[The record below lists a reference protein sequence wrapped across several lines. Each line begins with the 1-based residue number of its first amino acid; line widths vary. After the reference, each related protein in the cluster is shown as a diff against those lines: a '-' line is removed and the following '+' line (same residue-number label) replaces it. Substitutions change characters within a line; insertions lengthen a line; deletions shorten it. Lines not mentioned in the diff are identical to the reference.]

1 MKPKNV
7 KSNVRRCVILA
18 AVPLTIAG
26 TIQKMQA
33 AENGPVALS
42 TQQSNVTIKGT
53 VTNANGEPLIGVSV
67 IEKGTTNGIVT
78 DIDGNYQLAVSK
90 GSTIEFSYVG
100 FAKQEIKVGSE
111 NVINVVLQEDN
122 QLLNEV
128 VVVGYGSMKRS
139 DIATAIS
146 SVKPEDMNLA
156 GANSRDVRQLLDG
169 KVAGLSIT
177 RTNGSNPNNGVAVQ
191 MRGVV
196 SVNGD
201 QSPLVV
207 IDGIPGGNIDLLRSE
222 DIESIDVLKD
232 GSAAAIY
239 GSRANAG
246 VILITTKRGQA
257 GRTSVDYSTYLTHYW
272 GIERPDFMSA
282 SEYRARRAE
291 LGDPSYMPDNGGS
304 TDWFDELLNSGNV
317 SHSHNLSISG
327 GTESTVYR
335 ASLYYSNLEGVA
347 KATDREQYGGRMS
360 LETKALNDM
369 LTFQTNVSLNY
380 GNMNLLGGDGEWES
394 ALRANPTN
402 PIYNADGSY
411 FEDYAKDENK
421 VARLDQQQYDRQQ
434 TTSSFDGKLTF
445 EPIEGLKGSVFVSYT
460 RDDQKDRR
468 YYDLDSRISYNSYNS
483 GGYAWRKSYMNTQR
497 TLEPTIEYAHTFAD
511 DHKLNA
517 IVGYSYQYEV
527 YEQFEANNNGFLND
541 ATEDNNLGSGSGLN
555 GDAAIRAGMGSEK
568 KDETLIA
575 FFGRINYVY
584 KDRYVAQF
592 SLRHEGSS
600 KFGDNNKWGNFPSA
614 SVAWNVSNE
623 EFMKDQN
630 VLSNL
635 KLRVGY
641 GVTGNSGIDPYQSMV
656 TLSGGNQYLNPNG
669 QWLQTWGPSRNPNED
684 LRWEKKKEWN
694 FGVDFGVLENRITG
708 ALDVYKRTAD
718 DLLMTGVTVPSPANI
733 HSTSTLNIG
742 SISSSGLELTLNAVP
757 IVKKDFQWR
766 TTVTMSKVFS
776 NKLNE
781 FSYSTAD
788 YLEFGSIGG
797 YGAMGNAVRLYA
809 GDEIGNFYGKKFAGF
824 DEDGEWLFYN
834 KEGEAVH
841 ASEMD
846 DSDRQV
852 IGNGQPKWYLSWT
865 NNFTYKNFDLSFM
878 FKGRFG
884 YDILNRLNMFYTNY
898 TTLQA
903 GYNVL
908 NSTFEDGVNA
918 SYQYSDYYLEKG
930 NYIRLDNITLGYNF
944 RNKNPKWPS
953 FRVYVSATDL
963 FTITGY
969 DGLNPEMDDTGMSP
983 SMESCGRT
991 PVTRS
996 VSVGLN
1002 VKF

>member
-1 MKPKNV
+1 MNQE
-7 KSNVRRCVILA
+7 NVRKMRHGVLWA
-18 AVPLTIAG
+18 FLPMTLAG
-26 TIQKMQA
+26 TIQDVCA
-33 AENGPVALS
+33 VDNSPVMMNS
-42 TQQSNVTIKGT
+42 QQSDVEITGK
-53 VTNANGEPLIGVSV
+53 VTNVEGDPLIGVSIV
-67 IEKGTTNGIVT
+67 EKGSANGIVT
-78 DIDGNYQLAVSK
+78 DIDGNYRISVK
-90 GSTIEFSYVG
+90 PGSILEFSYVG
-100 FAKQEIKVGSE
+100 FKKLERPVRKSD
-111 NVINVVLQEDN
+111 NVMNVVLEEDN
-122 QLLNEV
+122 QLLDEV

-201 QSPLVV
+201 IAPLVV
-207 IDGIPGGNIDLLRSE
+207 IDGIPGGNLDLLRSE
-222 DIESIDVLKD
+222 DIETIDVLKD

-246 VILITTKRGQA
+246 VILITTKRGTK

-272 GIERPDFMSA
+272 GVECPDFMDA
-282 SEYRARRAE
+282 SEYRSKRAE
-291 LGDPSYMPDNGGS
+291 LGNPSYMPDNGGS
-304 TDWFDELLNSGNV
+304 TDWFDELLNKGNV
-317 SHSHNLSISG
+317 SYSHNLSISG
-327 GTESTVYR
+327 GSESTVYR
-335 ASLYYSNLEGVA
+335 ASLYYSDLEGIA

-369 LTFQTNVSLNY
+369 LTFQTNLSLNY

-394 ALRANPTN
+394 ALRSNPTN
-402 PIYNADGSY
+402 PIYNEDGTY
-411 FEDYAKDENK
+411 YEDYAKDENK
-421 VARLDQQQYDRQQ
+421 VARLEQQQYDRQQ
-434 TTSSFDGKLTF
+434 TTSSFDGKLIF
-445 EPIEGLKGSVFVSYT
+445 EPIKDLKASVFVSYT

-483 GGYAWRKSYMNTQR
+483 GGYASKSSYMSTQR
-497 TLEPTIEYAHTFAD
+497 TLEPTLEYAKTFAD
-511 DHKLNA
+511 AHKLNA

-527 YEQFEANNNGFLND
+527 EESFSANNNGFLND
-541 ATEDNNLGSGSGLN
+541 AVEDNNLGSGTGLN
-555 GDAAIRAGMGSEK
+555 GDAAIKAGMSSSK
-568 KDETLIA
+568 QDETLIA
-575 FFGRINYVY
+575 FFGRVNYVY
-584 KDRYVAQF
+584 KDRYVAQV
-592 SLRHEGSS
+592 SLRREGSS

-623 EFMKDQN
+623 DFMKNQR

-635 KLRVGY
+635 KLRLGY
-641 GVTGNSGIDPYQSMV
+641 GVTGNSGISPYQSMV
-656 TLSGGNQYLNPNG
+656 TLSGGNSYLNPNG

-684 LRWEKKKEWN
+684 LKWEKKKEWN
-694 FGVDFGVLENRITG
+694 FGVDFGVLDNRITG

-718 DLLMTGVTVPSPANI
+718 DLLMTGVTVPSPSYI
-733 HSTSTLNIG
+733 HSTSTVNIG

-757 IVKKDFQWR
+757 IAKKDFQWR
-766 TTVTMSKVFS
+766 TTVTLSKIFS

-788 YLEFGSIGG
+788 YLEFGDIGG
-797 YGAMGNAVRLYA
+797 YGALGNAVRLYA
-809 GDEIGNFYGKKFAGF
+809 GSEIGNFYGKRFAGF
-824 DEDGEWLFYN
+824 DESGEWLFYN
-834 KEGEAVH
+834 KEGEAVP
-841 ASEMD
+841 ASEIYD
-846 DSDRQV
+846 DDLTV
-852 IGNGQPKWYLSWT
+852 IGNGQPKWYLAWT
-865 NNFTYKNFDLSFM
+865 NTFNYKNFDLSFM
-878 FKGRFG
+878 LKGRFG
-884 YDILNRLNMFYTNY
+884 YDILNRLKMFYSNM

-930 NYIRLDNITLGYNF
+930 NYLRLDNITLGYNF
-944 RNKNPKWPS
+944 RNKNVKWPS
-953 FRVYVSATDL
+953 FRVYVTATDL

>member
-1 MKPKNV
+1 MRPENV
-7 KSNVRRCVILA
+7 KSNVRRCIILA

-26 TIQKMQA
+26 TIQEMQA
-33 AENGPVALS
+33 AENGPGLLN

-53 VTNANGEPLIGVSV
+53 VTNASGEPLIGVSV

-78 DIDGNYQLAVSK
+78 DIDGNYQLSVAK
-90 GSTIEFSYVG
+90 GSVIEFSYVG

-207 IDGIPGGNIDLLRSE
+207 IDGIPGGNLDLLRSE

-246 VILITTKRGQA
+246 VILITTKRGQE

-272 GIERPDFMSA
+272 GVERPDFMSPE
-282 SEYRARRAE
+282 EYRARRTE
-291 LGDPSYMPDNGGS
+291 LGNPSYMPDNGGS
-304 TDWFDELLNSGNV
+304 V

-327 GTESTVYR
+327 GTKSTVYR

-360 LETKALNDM
+360 METKALNDM

-402 PIYNADGSY
+402 PIYNADGTY

-434 TTSSFDGKLTF
+434 TTSSFDGKVIF

-468 YYDLDSRISYNSYNS
+468 YYDLDSRVSYNSYNS

-527 YEQFEANNNGFLND
+527 YEQFEAHNNGFLND

-623 EFMKDQN
+623 DFMKEQD

-656 TLSGGNQYLNPNG
+656 TLSGGNAYLNPNG

-694 FGVDFGVLENRITG
+694 FGVDFGVLSNRITG
-708 ALDVYKRTAD
+708 ALDIYKRTAD

-757 IVKKDFQWR
+757 IAKKDFQWR
-766 TTVTMSKVFS
+766 TTVAMSKVFS

-797 YGAMGNAVRLYA
+797 YGALGNAVRLYA

-824 DEDGEWLFYN
+824 DDDGEWLFYN
-834 KEGEAVH
+834 KEGEAVY

-846 DSDRQV
+846 DSDKQV

-884 YDILNRLNMFYTNY
+884 YDVLNRLNMFYNNM

-944 RNKNPKWPS
+944 KNKNPKWPS

-969 DGLNPEMDDTGMSP
+969 DGLNPEMDDTGMAP